1 LKKSV
6 YHKRIV
12 CFLFPVALFFI
23 SADVYCQQPSIKT
36 SVDKTSILIG
46 EHLEY
51 KVAVSMPDNTYRLT
65 WFTLPDSL
73 GNFRLVKFNKI
84 DSAFSNGNLYFSQDI
99 TLTSFDSGRQV
110 IPSLAL
116 NFETQQGDS
125 SFTIV
130 TDSIPIMVSFSPMDS
145 VATFHDIK
153 SIIEVRKQWPW
164 WWWALLFIA
173 LILLAFWIR
182 FLIKFFRKK
191 KEDQGIFTSKLSPY
205 DEAMKLLS
213 ELSEEQLPVN
223 NKEKQFHIRLNEIF
237 KRFLSRR
244 TKAFK
249 MQLTSDEILMDLDD
263 YGLGKE
269 SLSAFANCLRMSNA
283 VKFAKYIP
291 PENESEKCLD
301 QTRKLIK
308 EIHNNLNMKPE
319 SAI

>member
-12 CFLFPVALFFI
+12 CFLLPGALFFI
-23 SADVYCQQPSIKT
+23 VAGAYSQQPSIKT
-36 SVDKTSILIG
+36 SVDKTGILIG
-46 EHLEY
+46 EQLEY

-84 DSAFSNGNLYFSQDI
+84 DSAFSNGNLYFSQDV

-125 SFTIV
+125 AFTIG
-130 TDSIPIMVSFSPMDS
+130 TDSVPVMVSFSPMDS

-164 WWWALLFIA
+164 WLWALLAVA
-173 LILLAFWIR
+173 LILLAVWIR

-213 ELSEEQLPVN
+213 ELSEEQLPAN
-223 NKEKQFHIRLNEIF
+223 SKEKQFHIRLNEIF

-244 TKAFK
+244 TKTFK

-263 YGLGKE
+263 YGLNKE

-301 QTRKLIK
+301 QTRELIK
-308 EIHNNLNMKPE
+308 EIQNNLNKKPE

>member
-23 SADVYCQQPSIKT
+23 VAGAYSQQPSIKT
-36 SVDKTSILIG
+36 SVDKTGILIG
-46 EHLEY
+46 EQLEY

-73 GNFRLVKFNKI
+73 GNFRLVTFNKI
-84 DSAFSNGNLYFSQDI
+84 DSAFSNGNLYFSQDV

-125 SFTIV
+125 AFTIV
-130 TDSIPIMVSFSPMDS
+130 TDSIPVMVSFSPMDS

-153 SIIEVRKQWPW
+153 SIIEVKKQWPW
-164 WWWALLFIA
+164 WLWALLGVA
-173 LILLAFWIR
+173 LILLAIWIR

-213 ELSEEQLPVN
+213 ELSEEQLPAN
-223 NKEKQFHIRLNEIF
+223 SKEKQFHIRLNEIF

-244 TKAFK
+244 TKTFK

-263 YGLGKE
+263 YGLNKE

-301 QTRKLIK
+301 QTRELIK
-308 EIHNNLNMKPE
+308 EIQNNLNKKPE

>member
-1 LKKSV
+1 MKKSV

-12 CFLFPVALFFI
+12 GILFPLAFI
-23 SADVYCQQPSIKT
+23 IVVQNVHAQQPVVKS
-36 SVDKTSILIG
+36 SVDKNSILIG

-51 KVAVSMPDNTYRLT
+51 RVAVSMPDNTYRLT

-84 DSAFSNGNLYFSQDI
+84 DSAFSNGNLYFNQDI
-99 TLTSFDSGRQV
+99 SLTCFDSGRKV

-116 NFETQQGDS
+116 NFETQQDDS
-125 SFTIV
+125 AFTIV
-130 TDSIPIMVSFSPMDS
+130 TDSIPILVSFSPMDS

-164 WWWALLFIA
+164 WWWPLLGVA
-173 LILLAFWIR
+173 LILLLLWIR

-213 ELSEEQLPVN
+213 ELSVEQLPVN
-223 NKEKQFHIRLNEIF
+223 NKQKQFHIRLNEIF

-244 TKAFK
+244 TKTFK

-263 YGLGKE
+263 YGLNKE

-291 PENESEKCLD
+291 PKNESEKCLE
-301 QTRKLIK
+301 QTRDLIK
-308 EIHNNLNMKPE
+308 EININLNKKSE